1 MASIIYNE
9 FIADL
14 AEGDVSWS
22 TMDFRCALLDSGT
35 TVDADDTAW
44 ADVSANEVSGTAY
57 STNGEAMAGMS
68 VTEYS
73 SNDTIKLDAND
84 VTWQTSNI
92 TAYYA
97 CIYTTDVSDH
107 LVALIDF
114 GDTKESDGGDFTI
127 QWSTAGIIVMQQ
139 S

>member
-1 MASIIYNE
+1 MASIIYNQ
-9 FIADL
+9 FMNNL
-14 AEGDVSWS
+14 AAKALDWDSDDV
-22 TMDFRCALLDSGT
+22 RCALLTNNCTGDK
-35 TVDADDTAW
+35 DHTAW
-44 ADVSANEVSGTAY
+44 SDISADEVSGTAY
-57 STNGEAMAGMS
+57 STGGKQMTGLS
-68 VTEYS
+68 ITEYS
-73 SNDTIKLDAND
+73 SNDRVKLDADD

-97 CIYTTDVSDH
+97 CLYDSSVTNH
-107 LVALIDF
+107 LIALIDF